1 MNIGKIVRAAF
12 VALHCCHHNFGI
24 RRCDCEPD
32 LSHQHRQTIA
42 AFFPCSTAVGT
53 LENTANIFAVGRGNT
68 VCETPWRTAPPI
80 KRRVNYF
87 RIIGRHRNIDATHA
101 CALRRGCSQDGF
113 PRFSRVRCFEQT
125 AVAPV
130 RPKIPE
136 SGNIR
141 RFGTFRV
148 NKHASYG
155 ATVLQPN
162 VLPRAPAIA
171 RTINAIPPLRRITV
185 GWFARP
191 NPHNI
196 GIARGDRDRADRLHR
211 LLVEDR
217 IEGYTVV
224 ARLEQTAG

>member
-1 MNIGKIVRAAF
+1 
-12 VALHCCHHNFGI
+12 
-24 RRCDCEPD
+24 
-32 LSHQHRQTIA
+32 TIA

-125 AVAPV
+125 AVTPV

-136 SGNIR
+136 SGNI
-141 RFGTFRV
+141 GRV
-148 NKHASYG
+148 GILWMNQDAPNR
-155 ATVLQPN
+155 ATVIEPD
-162 VLPRAPAIA
+162 VLPGAPAIA
-171 RTINAIPPLRRITV
+171 GTINPIAPFRRITV
-185 GWFARP
+185 GWFTRP
-191 NPHNI
+191 NPHDV
-196 GIARGDRDRADRLHR
+196 GIARCDRYCAN
-211 LLVEDR
+211 
-217 IEGYTVV
+217 
-224 ARLEQTAG
+224 